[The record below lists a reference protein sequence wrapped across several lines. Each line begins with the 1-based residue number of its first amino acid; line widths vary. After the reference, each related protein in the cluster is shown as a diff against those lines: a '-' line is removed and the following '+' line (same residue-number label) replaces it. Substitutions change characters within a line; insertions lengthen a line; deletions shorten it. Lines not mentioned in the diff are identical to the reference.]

1 MSVEPNRRPT
11 TPCLRVVAL
20 TLLLAAVLAGCGDA
34 PAARSGA
41 GGSTLDATWRDPTGS
56 GELVRGAG
64 EAPVDRTD
72 LGPRVDAGAGSEL
85 ARFGLLTDAHVRD
98 EESPARAAFLDRL
111 GPPFTPTFRPQEA
124 LTTQV
129 LAGALRALRS
139 QRPRQIVEA
148 GDLIDNAQADELDEA
163 LAVLRGGPVDPDSGA
178 PGYTGLQEPDNPDP
192 FYYRPDV
199 DPPVHPGLLDTAQ
212 RAFRSPGAGVPWL
225 PVLGNHD
232 WLVAGEVRPTAR
244 LDAVA
249 TGDRA
254 VVDVDAE
261 AAVDELGTRTPSAEA
276 IDRLI
281 GGGLPGREI
290 AVPADPERRLLSRQE
305 VVDRLRAAS
314 GVGGSGPDLDYV
326 EDLGPRVRLIVLDTE
341 AGDGTLTP
349 AQSTWMRAQLEA
361 SGERWVLLATHRP
374 LRDAVLSQLAAFPRV
389 VAVLNGHTH
398 RSSIEPY
405 RLAGTRGFWLIGTA
419 SLADWPQ
426 QARMLSLR
434 ETAGGGV
441 VLTTWMVDPDGSGLV
456 GTARE
461 LAYLDAQGGRPAGD
475 AGAPRDRNARLF
487 RGPP

>member
-1 MSVEPNRRPT
+1 V
-11 TPCLRVVAL
+11 
-20 TLLLAAVLAGCGDA
+20 
-34 PAARSGA
+34 
-41 GGSTLDATWRDPTGS
+41 
-56 GELVRGAG
+56 
-64 EAPVDRTD
+64 
-72 LGPRVDAGAGSEL
+72 
-85 ARFGLLTDAHVRD
+85 
-98 EESPARAAFLDRL
+98 
-111 GPPFTPTFRPQEA
+111 
-124 LTTQV
+124 
-129 LAGALRALRS
+129 LRA

-148 GDLIDNAQADELDEA
+148 GDLIDNAQANELDEA
-163 LAVLRGGPVDPDSGA
+163 LAVLAGGRVDPDSGV
-178 PGYTGLQEPDNPDP
+178 PGYTGVQEPENPDP

-199 DPPVHPGLLDTAQ
+199 DPPLHRGLLGAAQ
-212 RAFRSPGAGVPWL
+212 RSFRSPGAGVPWL

-232 WLVAGEVRPTAR
+232 WLVSGEVRPTPR

-261 AAVDELGTRTPSAEA
+261 QALGGLGTRTPNAEA

-281 GGGLPGREI
+281 AGGLPGRQVT
-290 AVPADPERRLLSRQE
+290 VPADPGRVLLSRQE

-314 GVGGSGPDLDYV
+314 GVGGSGADLDYV
-326 EDLGPRVRLIVLDTE
+326 TDLGPRVRLIVLDTE
-341 AGDGTLTP
+341 AAGGTLTP
-349 AQSTWMRAQLEA
+349 AQSAWMREQLRA
-361 SGERWVLLATHRP
+361 SGERWVLLVTHRP
-374 LRDAVLSQLAAFPRV
+374 LRDAALAEIAAFPRV

-405 RLAGTRGFWLIGTA
+405 RLGDARGFWLVGTA

-426 QARMLSLR
+426 QARMLTLR

-441 VLTTWMVDPDGSGLV
+441 VLSTWMVDTDGSSLV

-475 AGAPRDRNARLF
+475 AGARRDRNARLY